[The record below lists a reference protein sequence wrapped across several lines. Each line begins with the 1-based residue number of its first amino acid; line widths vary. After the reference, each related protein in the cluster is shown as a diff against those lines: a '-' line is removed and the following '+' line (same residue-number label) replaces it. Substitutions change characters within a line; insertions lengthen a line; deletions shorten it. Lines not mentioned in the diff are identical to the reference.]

1 VPGHGAVVDAAFLA
15 AQHGQ
20 LTVAADLV
28 RELHAAGV
36 PAERAEAEAGDRW
49 PFPEGLPGAGL
60 AAAVRDGYRALTQ
73 AGDAPERSDG
83 LTGP

>member
-1 VPGHGAVVDAAFLA
+1 VVDAAFLA

-20 LTVAADLV
+20 LATAAALV
-28 RELHAAGV
+28 RELYEAGV

-60 AAAVRDGYRALTQ
+60 AAAARDGYAVLAQ
-73 AGDAPERSDG
+73 GDDPLEPPLA
-83 LTGP
+83 